1 LRQNR
6 LNNNTQFFDEQIM
19 ELTLVVLAAG
29 MGSRYGGN
37 KQLDG
42 IGPNGEIIM
51 DYSIHDAIKAGFTK
65 VVFIIRTDLKE
76 AFDNHYAERFKG
88 KIKME
93 YAFQDQYDR
102 HTAEYQSMRLKPW
115 GTTHAI
121 LAAKHLINEPF
132 VVINADDYYGHESFT
147 EVVGAMSAL
156 KENEYLI
163 MGYGLLNTLSDH
175 GTVNRGVCQVDGGMM
190 LTGIKETLSM
200 GKNGDKISYQEDGK
214 GYNLAP
220 DTYVSMNFW
229 GFPASSLDLF
239 EDKFVDFVK
248 ENNED
253 PKAEC
258 FIPVEVDN
266 LMAEGKATVKVV
278 PTSASWLGVTYQ
290 EDKPHVVAGI
300 KKMIAEGV
308 YPSKVK

>member
-1 LRQNR
+1 M
-6 LNNNTQFFDEQIM
+6 D
-19 ELTLVVLAAG
+19 LTLVVLAAG

-51 DYSIHDAIKAGFTK
+51 DYSIHDAIEAGFTK

-76 AFDNHYAERFKG
+76 AFEDHYGERFQG

-93 YAFQDQYDR
+93 YAFQDQYTK
-102 HTAEYQSMRLKPW
+102 HTAEYEANRKKPW

-132 VVINADDYYGHESFT
+132 LVINADDYYGQESFG
-147 EVVGAMSAL
+147 EAVNAIKKL
-156 KENEYLI
+156 EENEYLI
-163 MGYGLLNTLSDH
+163 MGYELVNTLSDH
-175 GTVNRGVCQVDGGMM
+175 GTVNRGVCQVDDNMK
-190 LTGIKETLSM
+190 LTGIKETLAI
-200 GKNGDKISYQEDGK
+200 GKDGDEISYEEDGVRHT
-214 GYNLAP
+214 LAP

-229 GFPASSLDLF
+229 GFPPSVLPLF
-239 EDKFVDFVK
+239 EEKFKAFVK

-253 PKAEC
+253 PKSEC

-266 LMAEGKATVKVV
+266 LMQEGKASVRVV
-278 PTSASWLGVTYQ
+278 PTSASWLGVTYK
-290 EDKPHVVAGI
+290 EDKPFVVDGI
-300 KKMIAEGV
+300 KQMIADGR
-308 YPSKVK
+308 YPEEIK

>member
-1 LRQNR
+1 M
-6 LNNNTQFFDEQIM
+6 D
-19 ELTLVVLAAG
+19 LTLVVLAAG

-51 DYSIHDAIKAGFTK
+51 DYSIHDAINAGFTK

-76 AFDNHYAERFKG
+76 AFETHYANRFQG

-93 YAFQDQYDR
+93 YAFQNEYTE
-102 HTAEYQSMRLKPW
+102 HTAAYESIRKKPW

-132 VVINADDYYGHESFT
+132 LVINADDYYGTESFG
-147 EVVGAMSAL
+147 EAVEAIKGL
-156 KENEYLI
+156 KENEHLI
-163 MGYGLLNTLSDH
+163 MGYELVNTLSDH
-175 GTVNRGVCQVDGGMM
+175 GTVNRGVCQVDENMN
-190 LTGIKETLSM
+190 LTGIKETLAI
-200 GKNGDKISYQEDGK
+200 GKDGNEISYEEDGQRHTLK
-214 GYNLAP
+214 P

-229 GFPASSLDLF
+229 GFPASVLPLF
-239 EDKFVDFVK
+239 EEKFIDFVK
-248 ENNED
+248 DNNED

-266 LMAEGKATVKVV
+266 LMKEGKATVKVV

-290 EDKPHVVAGI
+290 EDKPHVVSGI
-300 KKMIAEGV
+300 NKMIADGV
-308 YPSKVK
+308 YPKEVK

>member
-1 LRQNR
+1 M
-6 LNNNTQFFDEQIM
+6 D
-19 ELTLVVLAAG
+19 LTLVVLAAG

-76 AFDNHYAERFKG
+76 AFEEHYANRFQG

-93 YAFQDQYDR
+93 YAFQNEYTE
-102 HTAEYQSMRLKPW
+102 HTAAYESMRKKPW

-132 VVINADDYYGHESFT
+132 LVINADDYYGHESFG
-147 EVVGAMSAL
+147 EAVEAINSL
-156 KENEYLI
+156 EENEHLI
-163 MGYGLLNTLSDH
+163 MGYHLVNTLSDH
-175 GTVNRGVCQVDGGMM
+175 GTVNRGVCQVDEKMK
-190 LTGIKETLSM
+190 LTGIKETLAI
-200 GKNGDKISYQEDGK
+200 GKDGDEISYEENGERFTLK
-214 GYNLAP
+214 P

-229 GFPASSLDLF
+229 GFPPSVLPQF
-239 EDKFVDFVK
+239 EEKFVDFVK
-248 ENNED
+248 GNNQD

-266 LMAEGKATVKVV
+266 LMKEGKASVKVV

-290 EDKPHVVAGI
+290 EDKPHVVNGI
-300 KKMIAEGV
+300 KKMVADGI
-308 YPSKVK
+308 YPPEIK

>member
-1 LRQNR
+1 M
-6 LNNNTQFFDEQIM
+6 D
-19 ELTLVVLAAG
+19 LTLVVLAAG

-76 AFDNHYAERFKG
+76 AFEEHYASRFQG

-93 YAFQDQYDR
+93 YAFQNEYTE
-102 HTAEYQSMRLKPW
+102 HTAEYQAMRKKPW

-132 VVINADDYYGHESFT
+132 LVINADDYYGQESFG
-147 EVVGAMSAL
+147 EAVEAINGL
-156 KENEYLI
+156 KENEHLI
-163 MGYGLLNTLSDH
+163 MGYGLANTLSDH
-175 GTVNRGVCQVDGGMM
+175 GTVNRGVCQVDEDMN
-190 LTGIKETLSM
+190 LTGIKETLAI
-200 GKNGDKISYQEDGK
+200 GKEGDEISYEEEGVRHTLSS
-214 GYNLAP
+214 N
-220 DTYVSMNFW
+220 TYVSMNFW
-229 GFPASSLDLF
+229 GFPPSVLPQF
-239 EDKFVDFVK
+239 EEKFIAFVA

-258 FIPVEVDN
+258 FIPVEVDK
-266 LMAEGKATVKVV
+266 LMKEGQATVKVV

-290 EDKPHVVAGI
+290 EDKPHVVNGI
-300 KKMIAEGV
+300 NKMIADGV
-308 YPSKVK
+308 YPSEVK

>member
-1 LRQNR
+1 M
-6 LNNNTQFFDEQIM
+6 D
-19 ELTLVVLAAG
+19 LTLVVLAAG

-51 DYSIHDAIKAGFTK
+51 DYSIHDAINAGFTK

-76 AFDNHYAERFKG
+76 AFDEHYAERFQG

-93 YAFQDQYDR
+93 YAFQDQYTE
-102 HTAEYQSMRLKPW
+102 HTAPYEANRKKPW

-132 VVINADDYYGHESFT
+132 LVINADDYYGQESFA
-147 EVVGAMSAL
+147 ESVAAIKNL

-163 MGYGLLNTLSDH
+163 MGYKLVNTLSDH
-175 GTVNRGVCQVDGGMM
+175 GTVNRGVCQVDEYHN
-190 LTGIKETLSM
+190 LTGIKETLAI
-200 GKNGDKISYQEDGK
+200 GKEGDEISYEEDGVK
-214 GYNLAP
+214 HTLSP

-229 GFPASSLDLF
+229 GFPPSVLPLF
-239 EDKFVDFVK
+239 EEKFIDFVAQ
-248 ENNED
+248 NNED

-266 LMAEGKATVKVV
+266 LMAEEKATVKVV
-278 PTSASWLGVTYQ
+278 PTSASWLGVTYK
-290 EDKPHVVAGI
+290 EDKPFVVEGI
-300 KKMIAEGV
+300 NDMIAAGK
-308 YPSKVK
+308 YPKEVK

>member
-1 LRQNR
+1 M
-6 LNNNTQFFDEQIM
+6 D
-19 ELTLVVLAAG
+19 LTLVVLAAG

-51 DYSIHDAIKAGFTK
+51 DYSIHDAIKAGFNK

-76 AFDNHYAERFKG
+76 AFESHYAERFKG

-93 YAFQDQYDR
+93 YAFQDEYTE
-102 HTAEYQSMRLKPW
+102 HTASYEAIRKKPW

-132 VVINADDYYGHESFT
+132 LVINADDYYGQESF
-147 EVVGAMSAL
+147 EEAVSAIKAL
-156 KENEYLI
+156 KEDEYLI
-163 MGYGLLNTLSDH
+163 MGYELVNTLSDH
-175 GTVNRGVCQVDGGMM
+175 GTVNRGVCQVDGNMK
-190 LTGIKETLSM
+190 LTGIKETLAI
-200 GKNGDKISYQEDGK
+200 GKDGDEISYEENGEK
-214 GYNLAP
+214 HTLAP

-229 GFPASSLDLF
+229 GFPPSALPLF
-239 EDKFVDFVK
+239 EEKFIAFVK
-248 ENNED
+248 ENNEK

-266 LMAEGKATVKVV
+266 LMAEGKASVKVV
-278 PTSASWLGVTYQ
+278 PTSASWLGVTYK
-290 EDKPHVVAGI
+290 EDKPFVVEGI
-300 KKMIAEGV
+300 KQMIADGK
-308 YPSKVK
+308 YPEEIK

>member
-1 LRQNR
+1 
-6 LNNNTQFFDEQIM
+6 
-19 ELTLVVLAAG
+19 

-51 DYSIHDAIKAGFTK
+51 DYSIHDAINAGFTK
-65 VVFIIRTDLKE
+65 VVFIIRTDLKD
-76 AFDNHYAERFKG
+76 AFDEHYKNRFQG

-93 YAFQDQYDR
+93 YAFQNEYTQ
-102 HTAEYQSMRLKPW
+102 HTSEFEAKRKKPW

-132 VVINADDYYGHESFT
+132 VVINADDYYGQESFS
-147 EVVGAMSAL
+147 EVVDAMKKL
-156 KENEYLI
+156 KEDEYLI

-175 GTVNRGVCQVDGGMM
+175 GTVNRGVCQVDGNMK
-190 LTGIKETLSM
+190 LTGIKETLAIS
-200 GKNGDKISYQEDGK
+200 KSGDKITYEENGSTHSLD
-214 GYNLAP
+214 A

-229 GFPASSLDLF
+229 GFPASVLHRF
-239 EDKFVDFVK
+239 ENMFVDFVK

-253 PKAEC
+253 PKSEC

-266 LMAEGKATVKVV
+266 LMNEGKASVKVV

-290 EDKPHVVAGI
+290 EDKPHVVSGI
-300 KKMIAEGV
+300 NKMIADGK
-308 YPSKVK
+308 YPEEVK

>member
-1 LRQNR
+1 M
-6 LNNNTQFFDEQIM
+6 D
-19 ELTLVVLAAG
+19 LTLVVLAAG

-76 AFDNHYAERFKG
+76 AFEEHYANRFEG

-93 YAFQDQYDR
+93 YAFQNEYTD
-102 HTAEYQSMRLKPW
+102 HTAAYESMRKKPW

-132 VVINADDYYGHESFT
+132 LVINADDYYGAESFG
-147 EVVGAMSAL
+147 EAVEAIKGL
-156 KENEYLI
+156 KENEHLI
-163 MGYGLLNTLSDH
+163 MGYGLVNTLSDH
-175 GTVNRGVCQVDGGMM
+175 GTVNRGVCQVDADMS
-190 LTGIKETLSM
+190 LTGIKETLAI
-200 GKNGDKISYQEDGK
+200 GKDGDEISYEEDGQRHTLDP
-214 GYNLAP
+214 N
-220 DTYVSMNFW
+220 TYVSMNFW
-229 GFPASSLDLF
+229 GFPPSVLPQF
-239 EDKFVDFVK
+239 EEKFIDFVAK
-248 ENNED
+248 NNED

-266 LMAEGKATVKVV
+266 LMKEGKATVKVV

-290 EDKPHVVAGI
+290 EDKPHVVNGI
-300 KKMIAEGV
+300 NKMIADGV
-308 YPSKVK
+308 YPAEVK

>member
-1 LRQNR
+1 M
-6 LNNNTQFFDEQIM
+6 D
-19 ELTLVVLAAG
+19 LTLVVLAAG

-76 AFDNHYAERFKG
+76 AFENHYAERFQG

-93 YAFQDQYDR
+93 YAYQNEYTE
-102 HTAEYQSMRLKPW
+102 HTAAYEANRKKPW

-132 VVINADDYYGHESFT
+132 LVINADDYYGQESFA
-147 EVVGAMSAL
+147 EAVDAIKNL

-163 MGYGLLNTLSDH
+163 MGYELVNTLSDH
-175 GTVNRGVCQVDGGMM
+175 GTVNRGVCQVDGNMN
-190 LTGIKETLSM
+190 LTGIKETLAI
-200 GKNGDKISYQEDGK
+200 GKNGDEISYEEDGEK
-214 GYNLAP
+214 HVLAP

-229 GFPASSLDLF
+229 GFPPSVLPLF
-239 EDKFVDFVK
+239 EEKFISFVK

-253 PKAEC
+253 PKSEC

-266 LMAEGKATVKVV
+266 LMAEGKASVKVV
-278 PTSASWLGVTYQ
+278 PTSASWLGVTYK
-290 EDKPHVVAGI
+290 EDKPFVVEGI
-300 KKMIAEGV
+300 KQMIAEGK
-308 YPSKVK
+308 YPEEVK

>member
-1 LRQNR
+1 M
-6 LNNNTQFFDEQIM
+6 D
-19 ELTLVVLAAG
+19 LTLVVLAAG

-76 AFDNHYAERFKG
+76 AFDNHYANRFNG

-93 YAFQDQYDR
+93 YAFQDQYND
-102 HTAEYQSMRLKPW
+102 HTAEYQSTRLKPW

-121 LAAKHLINEPF
+121 LAAKHLINEPY
-132 VVINADDYYGHESFT
+132 VVINADDYYGHESFG
-147 EVVGAMSAL
+147 EVVGAMKEL

-175 GTVNRGVCQVDGGMM
+175 GTVNRGICQVDGNMI
-190 LTGIKETLSM
+190 LTGIKETLSI
-200 GKNGDKISYQEDGK
+200 GKDGEKISYEEGGQTFQ
-214 GYNLAP
+214 LSP

-239 EDKFVDFVK
+239 EEKFIDFVK

-266 LMAEGKATVKVV
+266 LMNEGKASVKVV
-278 PTSASWLGVTYQ
+278 PTAASWLGVTYQ

-300 KKMIAEGV
+300 KNMIAEGV
-308 YPSKVK
+308 YPSEIK